1 MTTLRLRGGR
11 HAKASSRILVALGLA
26 LLIAGC
32 GTASATPTPAPTPS
46 PTETPTPTPS
56 FIASPT
62 PTDTPTSTATPT
74 ATPTST
80 ATAVPTRTPTPAPVV
95 RRLCTG
101 PEEVAAITIW
111 HVVAGGTQIE
121 FFTGSRTSTSG
132 GTLCYL
138 RGTSE
143 GQIVSGSIIADSGAA
158 SARILTSDPF
168 VEQTPGDK
176 VYSSILWSNWCTS
189 PPADPISMSFVLPSG
204 LGRVLVNGTGIPVPP
219 CTSKTSPS
227 TVTATSAWT
236 HTPSA

>member
-1 MTTLRLRGGR
+1 MTTIRTSAPQPMRALRRVFI
-11 HAKASSRILVALGLA
+11 AAGLA

-32 GTASATPTPAPTPS
+32 STASATPTPAPTP
-46 PTETPTPTPS
+46 TPTPTPT
-56 FIASPT
+56 A
-62 PTDTPTSTATPT
+62 TDTPTPTLTDTPTPTLTDTPTPTPT
-74 ATPTST
+74 A
-80 ATAVPTRTPTPAPVV
+80 APIV

-111 HVVAGGTQIE
+111 HVVSGGTEID
-121 FFTGSRTSTSG
+121 FFTGSHTSTSG

-143 GQIVSGSIIADSGAA
+143 GQIVSAGSIIADSGAA

-168 VEQTPGDK
+168 VTQVPGDK

-204 LGRVLVNGTGIPVPP
+204 LGRVVVAGSGIPVPP
-219 CTSKTSPS
+219 CTSKSSPS
-227 TVTATSAWT
+227 TVTATSAW
-236 HTPSA
+236 HH

>member
-1 MTTLRLRGGR
+1 M
-11 HAKASSRILVALGLA
+11 
-26 LLIAGC
+26 
-32 GTASATPTPAPTPS
+32 
-46 PTETPTPTPS
+46 
-56 FIASPT
+56 
-62 PTDTPTSTATPT
+62 
-74 ATPTST
+74 
-80 ATAVPTRTPTPAPVV
+80 
-95 RRLCTG
+95 RLCTG

-121 FFTGSRTSTSG
+121 FFTGSHTSTSG

-143 GQIVSGSIIADSGAA
+143 GQIVSGGSIIADSGAA

-168 VEQTPGDK
+168 VAQTPGDK

-219 CTSKTSPS
+219 CTSKSSPS

-236 HTPSA
+236 HTPSV